1 MKKIAK
7 CIPVAILL
15 VPGTLLA
22 ACQPAVVGTGILQGA
37 VTIGPITPVERPGVS
52 TPVSPEVFVA
62 RKIMV
67 YDASGKKLVREVA
80 ITQIDATATGYYTT
94 QLEPGT
100 YTVDI
105 NRLGIDSA
113 AGLPKKITIK
123 ADETVTVN
131 VDIDTGIR

>member
-22 ACQPAVVGTGILQGA
+22 ACQPTVVGTGLLQGA
-37 VTIGPITPVERPGVS
+37 VTIGPITPVVRPGVS
-52 TPVSPEVFVA
+52 TPVSPEVFAA
-62 RKIMV
+62 RKIMI
-67 YDASGKKLVREVA
+67 YDASGKKLVGEVT
-80 ITQIDATATGYYTT
+80 ITQIDATAIGYYAV
-94 QLEPGT
+94 QLEPGA

-105 NRLGIDSA
+105 NRLGIDHA

-123 ADETVTVN
+123 ADETVIVD

>member
-22 ACQPAVVGTGILQGA
+22 ACQPVAVGTGILQGA
-37 VTIGPITPVERPGVS
+37 VTIGPITPVERPGVI
-52 TPVSPEVFVA
+52 TPVSPEVFTT

-67 YDASGKKLVREVA
+67 YDDSGKKLVREIT
-80 ITQIDATATGYYTT
+80 ITQIDATATGYYTA

-113 AGLPKKITIK
+113 DGLPKEITIK
-123 ADETVTVN
+123 ADETVTVD